1 MTEGSHRIQTSRLI
15 LFTTLWLTLFIL
27 SVKVSAAWA
36 TRSLSL
42 MAESMQTLLVSFS
55 TLLSLYKLIAN
66 EHPIR
71 RSVYGHGKWE
81 TMILFLLI
89 GFFGF
94 TGLNV
99 WGMSAQQLLNQP
111 SDEWLT
117 FPVQVSLP
125 LIQLL
130 AVVII
135 TSLGLALVGRYQGK
149 QLRSAA
155 LGFNARQLLLDVC
168 LTLVVLLGLL
178 GVEAGLVWLD
188 VVLAIVLVLVAV
200 RNCWQVVDWQF
211 PLLVEPTAI
220 APEILAQ
227 IAHQVGGITHCY
239 HIRSR
244 GIVGR
249 YVYIQMHL
257 IIHPEFAGVTSV
269 LVERIKGM
277 IEEQYGP
284 VQVTFY
290 IEDDFMIAA
299 NRHRS
304 MFISDPNRDDSNNS
318 EFGDW

>member
-1 MTEGSHRIQTSRLI
+1 MTEGSHRIQTSRLV

-55 TLLSLYKLIAN
+55 TLLSLYKLITN

-81 TMILFLLI
+81 TLILFLLI

-117 FPVQVSLP
+117 FPVRVSLP

-188 VVLAIVLVLVAV
+188 VVLAIVLVPVAV
-200 RNCWQVVDWQF
+200 RNCWQVINWQF
-211 PLLVEPTAI
+211 PLLVEQTAI

-239 HIRSR
+239 HIQSR

-277 IEEQYGP
+277 IEDEYGP

-290 IEDDFMIAA
+290 IEDDFTVAA

-304 MFISDPNRDDSNNS
+304 SFMSDQNPDNQNNP